1 MFGLLPWG
9 RASALQPGFCPAG
22 QERSPH
28 AARARRRC
36 YSAADLRQTRFA
48 AIIGSVDFDYTP
60 EQIQL
65 RREVREFAA
74 AEIAPHVMEWDEAQT
89 FPLEVIRKLGKLGY
103 MGSIFPE
110 EYGGAG
116 LGYVEYSIII
126 EELSQVD
133 GSVGIIV
140 AAHTSL
146 CSNHISKAGN
156 EEQKRKY
163 LPKLASGE
171 WLGCW
176 SLTEAEAGSDA
187 AGTRTTAVRDG
198 DQWVI
203 NGLKSFTTNIHYADV
218 CVGMA
223 VTNRSAAQHG
233 ISAFILE
240 KGMPGFRPGKKE
252 NKLGLRASAT
262 GDVVFTDCRV
272 PQSQLVGKQ
281 DEGFVDSLRILDGG
295 RISIAALSIGMA
307 QGAYDAA
314 LKYSKM
320 RKQFGRPISEFQAIQ
335 HKLVDMATKL
345 DASRLLTYRAA
356 TMLDSGKRVTRE
368 SAMAKL
374 FASESA
380 VWIAN
385 EAVQIHGGY
394 GFIKD
399 YPVEK
404 FYRDVK
410 LCTIG
415 EGTSEIQRLV
425 IARQLL
431 KDQ

>member
-1 MFGLLPWG
+1 M
-9 RASALQPGFCPAG
+9 
-22 QERSPH
+22 
-28 AARARRRC
+28 
-36 YSAADLRQTRFA
+36 
-48 AIIGSVDFDYTP
+48 DFDYTP
-60 EQIQL
+60 EQLQL
-65 RREVREFAA
+65 RREVRAFAA
-74 AEIAPHVMEWDEAQT
+74 AEIAPHVMEWDENQT
-89 FPLEVIRKLGKLGY
+89 FPLEVIKKLGQLGY
-103 MGSIFPE
+103 MGAIFPE

-116 LGYVEYSIII
+116 LGYIEYSIII
-126 EELSQVD
+126 EELSRVD
-133 GSVGIIV
+133 GSVGIIL

-146 CSNHISKAGN
+146 CSNHIYKAGSA
-156 EEQKRKY
+156 EQKQKY
-163 LPKLASGE
+163 LPKLTSGE
-171 WLGCW
+171 WIGCW
-176 SLTEAEAGSDA
+176 SLTEPEAGSDA
-187 AGTRTTAVRDG
+187 AGTRTTAVPDG
-198 DQWVI
+198 DEWVL
-203 NGLKSFTTNIHYADV
+203 NGSKTFTTNAHYADV

-223 VTNRSAAQHG
+223 MTDRTAAAHG

-240 KGMPGFRPGKKE
+240 AGMPGFRAGKKE
-252 NKLGLRASAT
+252 NKLGLRASDT
-262 GDVVFTDCRV
+262 GEVVFTDCRLA
-272 PQSQLVGKQ
+272 QSQLLGKPG
-281 DEGFVDSLRILDGG
+281 DGFVDSLRILDGG
-295 RISIAALSIGMA
+295 RVSIAALSIGMA

-314 LKYSKM
+314 LKYAKM

-335 HKLVDMATKL
+335 HKLVDMATKI

-356 TMLDSGKRVTRE
+356 KMIDAGKRVTRE

-415 EGTSEIQRLV
+415 EGTSEIQRMV

-431 KDQ
+431 KD

>member
-1 MFGLLPWG
+1 M
-9 RASALQPGFCPAG
+9 
-22 QERSPH
+22 
-28 AARARRRC
+28 
-36 YSAADLRQTRFA
+36 
-48 AIIGSVDFDYTP
+48 DFEYTP

-74 AEIAPHVMEWDEAQT
+74 AEIAPHVNEWDENQT
-89 FPLEVIRKLGKLGY
+89 FPLEVVRKLGSLGY

-116 LGYVEYSIII
+116 LGYVEYAIII
-126 EELSQVD
+126 EELSRVD

-146 CSNHISKAGN
+146 CSNHIYKAGT
-156 EEQKRKY
+156 EEQKQKY
-163 LPKLASGE
+163 LTKLASGE

-176 SLTEAEAGSDA
+176 SLTEPEAGSDA

-198 DQWVI
+198 ECWVL
-203 NGLKSFTTNIHYADV
+203 NGSKTFTTNAHYADV

-223 VTNRSAAQHG
+223 VTDRSAARHG
-233 ISAFILE
+233 ISAFIFE
-240 KGMPGFRPGKKE
+240 KDTPGFRPGKKE

-262 GDVVFTDCRV
+262 GEVVFTNCRL
-272 PQSQLVGKQ
+272 PASQLLGKQ
-281 DEGFVDSLRILDGG
+281 GEGFVDSLRILDGG
-295 RISIAALSIGMA
+295 RVSIAALSIGMA

-314 LKYSKM
+314 LKHGKI

-335 HKLVDMATKL
+335 HKLVDMATKI

-356 TMLDSGKRVTRE
+356 KMIDAGKRVTRE

-380 VWIAN
+380 VWVAN
-385 EAVQIHGGY
+385 EAVQIFGGY

-431 KDQ
+431 ND